1 MSRSVATYRNPTY
14 WKGMLAMCQSNAYLV
29 QDDEEELLL
38 EDVVLIE
45 PEGDKIR
52 LTSLFGE
59 KILIDAKVKTVDLLH
74 HKVILEK

>member
-1 MSRSVATYRNPTY
+1 
-14 WKGMLAMCQSNAYLV
+14 MLDMCQSNAYLV

-38 EDVVLIE
+38 EDVILIE
-45 PEGDKIR
+45 PEGNKMR

-59 KILIDAKVKTVDLLH
+59 KILVDAKVKAVDLLH